1 MAKYFVHEGLEF
13 QTIEVR
19 PVTIG
24 FSGNTNLQAITA
36 ESVIAALADGTT
48 TGIIPGADAAAQLLA
63 YNAVWNTEQAPGT
76 IRQLNQDIFR
86 RKVRLIADTTPGTGS
101 DATVTANINSLSAQ
115 YILPPGFS
123 DVLHE
128 LPDYVVR
135 EQFGQI
141 PGESVSAFNTRLA
154 TVRGTRRNYALIK
167 SLEIR
172 HDNIIKHDTANVA
185 WEAWRRYVEV
195 TEASEDKSGA
205 ESGYLVKP

>member
-13 QTIEVR
+13 QTIEVP

-36 ESVIAALADGTT
+36 ESVIAALGTT
-48 TGIIPGADAAAQLLA
+48 ILADVDA
-63 YNAVWNTEQAPGT
+63 YKAVWNTEQAPGT

-115 YILPPGFS
+115 YILPPGFT

-141 PGESVSAFNTRLA
+141 PGESVGAFNTRLA
-154 TVRGTRRNYALIK
+154 TARAARRNYALIK
-167 SLEIR
+167 SLETR

-185 WEAWRRYVEV
+185 WESWRRYIEV